1 MDMEELNIWLFFV
14 ISAIIIYAGITA
26 FIESLKKIIK
36 PEDVNYNHFT
46 FIIIIMGIVIKF
58 LLGIYVK
65 KKGREVNSDTLVAS
79 GADALN
85 DGIVS
90 ISVLI
95 SGVIY
100 IIFHIN
106 FEAYVGILVSIIILK
121 TGIEMIKDSI
131 NDILG
136 SRIEASLAND
146 IKNEIMLIDKV
157 NGVFDLLLNNYGP
170 DRYYGSVHVE
180 LPDTMNVDEVDY
192 ISREITDRIM
202 NKFGIIIHTVGV
214 YSINTKNSEIIEI
227 RKDISDIVFS
237 YDGIIQMHGFY
248 INEKEKS
255 IRFDIIIDYKV
266 EDKEELYKIICDKV
280 KNKYPDYKIDVVL
293 DFDVSD

>member
-1 MDMEELNIWLFFV
+1 
-14 ISAIIIYAGITA
+14 
-26 FIESLKKIIK
+26 
-36 PEDVNYNHFT
+36 
-46 FIIIIMGIVIKF
+46 MGIVIKF

-106 FEAYVGILVSIIILK
+106 FEAFVGILVSIIILK

-136 SRIEASLAND
+136 SRIESSLAND
-146 IKNEIMLIDKV
+146 IKNEIMSIDKV

-170 DRYYGSVHVE
+170 DRYYGSVHV
-180 LPDTMNVDEVDY
+180 
-192 ISREITDRIM
+192 
-202 NKFGIIIHTVGV
+202 
-214 YSINTKNSEIIEI
+214 
-227 RKDISDIVFS
+227 
-237 YDGIIQMHGFY
+237 
-248 INEKEKS
+248 
-255 IRFDIIIDYKV
+255 
-266 EDKEELYKIICDKV
+266 
-280 KNKYPDYKIDVVL
+280 
-293 DFDVSD
+293 

>member
-1 MDMEELNIWLFFV
+1 
-14 ISAIIIYAGITA
+14 
-26 FIESLKKIIK
+26 
-36 PEDVNYNHFT
+36 
-46 FIIIIMGIVIKF
+46 
-58 LLGIYVK
+58 
-65 KKGREVNSDTLVAS
+65 
-79 GADALN
+79 
-85 DGIVS
+85 
-90 ISVLI
+90 
-95 SGVIY
+95 
-100 IIFHIN
+100 
-106 FEAYVGILVSIIILK
+106 
-121 TGIEMIKDSI
+121 MIKDSI

-136 SRIEASLAND
+136 SRIESSLAND

-170 DRYYGSVHVE
+170 DKYYGSVHVE